1 MCRSL
6 AKADYQ
12 NVRARRRERAE
23 PERAC
28 MMWYRAV
35 AHVSLYFFCLY
46 SLSLPLV
53 SAASALPS
61 IRPSVRSALPPS
73 AASREFRITP
83 TSVRGSTGTDP
94 PTDWRRRLCVGRRR
108 SPRPSAFV
116 LCGFIFVII
125 SSSVFRL
132 PPIVPP
138 AAVQLARARACRII
152 FHMTR
157 DSDLRT
163 EPVSKDERGRLGTA
177 CRPPSASTCQLQE
190 SILPVP
196 SSHASWFKIAAP
208 PIQNRCRTKRSTRG
222 AEKRTHLRGLATR
235 EHGKGPST
243 DKLLHIHP
251 RVWSGGGC
259 SCLISPPN
267 LHS

>member
-1 MCRSL
+1 MVSSSS
-6 AKADYQ
+6 
-12 NVRARRRERAE
+12 ARFVIFLL
-23 PERAC
+23 P
-28 MMWYRAV
+28 
-35 AHVSLYFFCLY
+35 
-46 SLSLPLV
+46 SLPL
-53 SAASALPS
+53 SPWSPPPALS
-61 IRPSVRSALPPS
+61 RPSVRPSEVLSLPRRHHASFALPQRPFE
-73 AASREFRITP
+73 APPAP
-83 TSVRGSTGTDP
+83 THR
-94 PTDWRRRLCVGRRR
+94 PTDWRRRRLCVGRRR

-259 SCLISPPN
+259 SCLIRPPN